1 MKTRHQQGFTLIEM
15 IGVLA
20 IIAILV
26 GAVAPRIFEAIQ
38 ESKANNVSTLHKTVT
53 TAITKFYADVN
64 FIGTTN
70 GYASATAMGN
80 DGNDNDNGGANS
92 FSGLLQFDKSNSS
105 VTQDQSWSKFRGP
118 YLDGFITTAPPVGTV
133 MGIDLGP
140 ATNPTTAPAANNDN
154 NFDLDFDGDSDVPQ
168 NSTIASLH
176 IEDAGQDMFEKID
189 AIIDGGLGTNPAISG
204 KVKYSGGADGDVR
217 IYIAHD

>member
-53 TAITKFYADVN
+53 TAVTKFYADNN
-64 FIGTTN
+64 FIASTN
-70 GYASATAMGN
+70 GYAAAASLGTVTN
-80 DGNDNDNGGANS
+80 RDDDGGVNS
-92 FSGLLQFDKSNSS
+92 FSGLLQFDKANSTA
-105 VTQDQSWSKFRGP
+105 TQDQSWARFRGP
-118 YLDGFITTAPPVGTV
+118 YLDGFVTTAPPVGTE

-140 ATNPTTAPAANNDN
+140 ATNPSTAPSAANDD
-154 NFDLDFDGDSDVPQ
+154 NFDLDFDADSDVPE
-168 NSTIASLH
+168 NATIASLH
-176 IEDAGQDMFEKID
+176 IEGAGEDMFEKID
-189 AIIDGGLGTNPAISG
+189 AIIDGGLGTNPAVSG
-204 KVKYSGGADGDVR
+204 KVKYNSTNGDVR
-217 IYIAHD
+217 VYIAHD